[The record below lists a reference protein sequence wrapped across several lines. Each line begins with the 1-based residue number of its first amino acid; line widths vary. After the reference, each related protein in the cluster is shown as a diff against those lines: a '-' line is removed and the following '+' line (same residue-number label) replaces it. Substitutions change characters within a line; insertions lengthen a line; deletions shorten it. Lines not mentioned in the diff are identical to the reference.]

1 MLQRVKDV
9 SMQVTKVEIQK
20 CETKECLAIAA
31 VILDNTFLVKGIEI
45 KEAKMGTRFISFP
58 SYTKTSGERKVL
70 RLLAYQRH
78 L

>member
-1 MLQRVKDV
+1 
-9 SMQVTKVEIQK
+9 MQVTKVEIQK

>member
-31 VILDNTFLVKGIEI
+31 VILDNKFLVKGIEI